1 MRKFFW
7 VTIILFGLLAL
18 AAWSPWRNINID
30 VASLFGL
37 STPEQVSGL
46 QVVSLAG
53 NLEVSIDGNLEGTAT
68 ETSPLILPKVTP
80 GDRIIKL
87 QRKSDLA
94 NAYITY
100 SKLVK
105 FTPGTDVIL
114 AYEIGPAA
122 QFSGGHLIVASGIG
136 NQADNVKLTLTSNVA
151 GASVEI
157 NSVAVGS
164 TPLLNFDV
172 STLSQQSIKITKAGY
187 ETQEFLL
194 FPESQAERDKLRGL
208 NLDVQVDLFLQPIQI
223 DIN

>member
-7 VTIILFGLLAL
+7 VTIILFGLLA
-18 AAWSPWRNINID
+18 
-30 VASLFGL
+30 L